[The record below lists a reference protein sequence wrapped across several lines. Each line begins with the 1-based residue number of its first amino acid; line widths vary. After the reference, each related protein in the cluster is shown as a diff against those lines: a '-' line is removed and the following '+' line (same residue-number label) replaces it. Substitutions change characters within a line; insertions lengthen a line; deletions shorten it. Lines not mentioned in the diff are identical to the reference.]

1 VFDGLSPG
9 TYAVRYVCG
18 AEGTYTA
25 TVRLRGEH
33 VRGSPVTLTCFKNVA
48 ALAEQEIDR
57 RLASTVASL
66 RQGVGQ
72 ARQLHRALQAESA
85 SLAAFIPVLVR
96 PVSPALAPQ
105 IAQRRLCLL

>member
-1 VFDGLSPG
+1 MVVFDGLSPG

-25 TVRLRGEH
+25 SVRLGGEH
-33 VRGSPVTLTCFKNVA
+33 VRGSPASLSVFRDVA

-66 RQGVGQ
+66 RQSVGQ
-72 ARQLHRALQAESA
+72 TKQLHRALQVTTQHANTPQRLAKKES
-85 SLAAFIPVLVR
+85 PPR
-96 PVSPALAPQ
+96 PDLYPQ
-105 IAQRRLCLL
+105 